1 MKIIQKCQPYF
12 CTQNRSL
19 KTKVVNKGGQNVR
32 VRSKEPFMSTIGLEV
47 HAQLRTQSKLF
58 SRAPASYGAPA
69 NSQVSLFDAST
80 PGTLPVINKKAVEL
94 ALQAALALD
103 CQINQVSNFDRK
115 HYFYAD
121 LPAGYQIT
129 QQRRPLA
136 LNGNLDFTVLKS
148 ASIKETY
155 EKCASILQLQI
166 EQDSGNSFIFSNVKN
181 FLDGYVFHK
190 YFIL

>member
-1 MKIIQKCQPYF
+1 MKIFQKCQPYF
-12 CTQNRSL
+12 RTLKRSL
-19 KTKVVNKGGQNVR
+19 KTKVVKQGGQIVR

-47 HAQLRTQSKLF
+47 HAQLQTKSKLF

-155 EKCASILQLQI
+155 EKCASIIQLQL
-166 EQDSGNSFIFSNVKN
+166 EQDSGNSFIFSNIKN